1 MAGPPSVAA
10 FVRASLVRMS
20 VIAALLDWPKTTG
33 QLAEASGISAAH
45 ASRAVRE
52 LSDRGLVE
60 CLTPDRRGRGRMY
73 DLTGTGKALASI
85 LQWRGRQPLMIP
97 MIRATHPRAWS
108 RVFGQRFGEPRARPA
123 FAESGLAR
131 AVSATAQRWV
141 PLRSMMRLF
150 EEVEARF
157 GDGTYGCIRQ
167 VAAEA
172 VAHFPSVRRFLM
184 RALPVRVLAD
194 LAPAVY
200 LREFNHGRMEVE
212 SSEGR
217 AHFKQ
222 FDWLSSP
229 ARCQAWLGTY
239 EGAFAL
245 RKVRA
250 QVRKVECLLKGDEY
264 CGYIAEWRE

>member
-1 MAGPPSVAA
+1 MADSASTAA
-10 FVRASLVRMS
+10 FVRASLVRMA
-20 VIAALLDWPKTTG
+20 VVAALLDWPKTTG
-33 QLAEASGISAAH
+33 QLAEACGVSAAH
-45 ASRAVRE
+45 ASRAIRE
-52 LSDRGLVE
+52 LSDRGIVG

-73 DLTGTGKALASI
+73 GLTASGRALASS
-85 LQWRGRQPLMIP
+85 LEWRGRRPLTIP
-97 MIRATHPRAWS
+97 MVRATHPRAWF
-108 RVFGQRFGEPRARPA
+108 RVLGHQVGPAEARPPFVA
-123 FAESGLAR
+123 AGLT
-131 AVSATAQRWV
+131 STIGPSSQRWV

-157 GDGTYGCIRQ
+157 GDGTHAFVREG
-167 VAAEA
+167 ASEA
-172 VAHFPSVRRFLM
+172 VQHFPSVRRFLT
-184 RALPVRVLAD
+184 RALPMRVLVD
-194 LAPAVY
+194 MVPAVY

-212 SSEGR
+212 SGEGR

-245 RKVRA
+245 KKIPVR
-250 QVRKVECLLKGDEY
+250 VRKVECLLKGDEY